1 MASRQDQPTAARD
14 APPRDASGAP
24 ARMPAARGRFEEVYD
39 AHVVPIYRFIYAR
52 VGNRPDAEDLTAQ
65 VFLRAVEQLDTSRDP
80 GQIASWLYRVSQNAI
95 ADYWRAF
102 YRLPLV
108 GTDQVAP
115 GWEPVDESEPMV
127 ATPPEHAER
136 TPLAVADERASR
148 RVAALMDRLPA
159 NYRRVLELRF
169 IQRLSVAET
178 AEQMGISHGNAK
190 VLQYRALRKAAL
202 LGEGA
207 DG

>member
-1 MASRQDQPTAARD
+1 
-14 APPRDASGAP
+14 
-24 ARMPAARGRFEEVYD
+24 MPAIASDPTPAPRRFEEIYD
-39 AHVVPIYRFIYAR
+39 DHVVGIYRFIYAR
-52 VGNRPDAEDLTAQ
+52 LGNRPDAEDLTAQ
-65 VFLRAVEQLDTSRDP
+65 VFMRAVEQLDTTRAP

-108 GTDQVAP
+108 GADHVAP
-115 GWEPVDESEPMV
+115 GWEPVDLSRDL
-127 ATPPEHAER
+127 PEEQNDGSTA
-136 TPLAVADERASR
+136 
-148 RVAALMDRLPA
+148 RVEALLGRLPA

-169 IQRLSVAET
+169 LRRLSVAET
-178 AEQMGISHGNAK
+178 ASEMGISRGNAK

-202 LGEGA
+202 LGEPT

>member
-1 MASRQDQPTAARD
+1 MT
-14 APPRDASGAP
+14 
-24 ARMPAARGRFEEVYD
+24 AARGRFEEIYD

-65 VFLRAVEQLDTSRDP
+65 VFMRAVEQLDTEREE
-80 GQIASWLYRVSQNAI
+80 GQIVSWLYRVSQNAI
-95 ADYWRAF
+95 ADHWRAF

-115 GWEPVDESEPMV
+115 GWEPAAVEPSAASAAAD
-127 ATPPEHAER
+127 ATD
-136 TPLAVADERASR
+136 ADHYRA
-148 RVAALMDRLPA
+148 RVQSLLGRLPDHYA
-159 NYRRVLELRF
+159 RVLELRF
-169 IQRLSVAET
+169 LQRLSVAET
-178 AEQMGISHGNAK
+178 ADRMGITRGNAK

-202 LGEGA
+202 LGEA